1 MAMFGFGRVLL
12 FLPILGTVWR
22 ARAAFHL
29 LSEPRQRSLGID
41 GKPGVISVK
50 VAALTE
56 GVLKSMLL
64 TKLKIAT
71 AVLLAVATAVVGSG
85 GLLYSTQAAEP
96 RKDQKAA
103 ADRKSDQEKPEVTTR
118 GGRILVW
125 RDTKYVL
132 VTPEGKEVG
141 EIPGHPDKLILNEPV
156 LSPDGKRVVF
166 TFNENPPADKDGNPQ
181 KALFVRDVDGKT
193 PGFKIAI
200 NALNASWS
208 PDGKQLLVA
217 EFLPAK
223 DPKDIAIPAWLV
235 DIGTK
240 EKTSID
246 LPNLTRVFQFTPD
259 GKSFVA
265 AVYDLEARK
274 VHLALISRDGK
285 KITKLTSTRTENP
298 GPKLSPDGTK
308 ILFLDDDPAEKLEK
322 DMPHLARLFIYD
334 IGAKKRERLADTAL
348 NSLILGHCWS
358 PNGKQ
363 VAYTWKVVHPGVPLA
378 LNTENMDDPKL
389 KTETESHLVIAD
401 ADGRNAKVVISAKAN
416 SGPAITIG
424 NLDWR

>member
-1 MAMFGFGRVLL
+1 
-12 FLPILGTVWR
+12 
-22 ARAAFHL
+22 
-29 LSEPRQRSLGID
+29 
-41 GKPGVISVK
+41 
-50 VAALTE
+50 
-56 GVLKSMLL
+56 
-64 TKLKIAT
+64 
-71 AVLLAVATAVVGSG
+71 
-85 GLLYSTQAAEP
+85 
-96 RKDQKAA
+96 
-103 ADRKSDQEKPEVTTR
+103 
-118 GGRILVW
+118 
-125 RDTKYVL
+125 
-132 VTPEGKEVG
+132 
-141 EIPGHPDKLILNEPV
+141 V

-166 TFNENPPADKDGNPQ
+166 TFNENPPADKDGNSR
-181 KALFVRDVDGKT
+181 KALFVRDIDGKA
-193 PGFKIAI
+193 PGFKIEI

-223 DPKDIAIPAWLV
+223 DPKDMAIPAWLV

-240 EKTSID
+240 EKTSVD
-246 LPNLTRVFQFTPD
+246 LPTLTRVFQFTPD

-285 KITKLTSTRTENP
+285 KITKLTSVRTENP
-298 GPKLSPDGTK
+298 IPKLSPDGTK
-308 ILFLDDDPAEKLEK
+308 ILFLDDDPAEKSEK
-322 DMPHLARLFIYD
+322 DMPQLARLFIYD

-363 VAYTWKVVHPGVPLA
+363 VAYTWKVVHPGVALV
-378 LNTENMDDPKL
+378 LNTENLDDPKL

-401 ADGRNAKVVISAKAN
+401 VDGRNAKVVISAKAN
-416 SGPAITIG
+416 SAPTITIG